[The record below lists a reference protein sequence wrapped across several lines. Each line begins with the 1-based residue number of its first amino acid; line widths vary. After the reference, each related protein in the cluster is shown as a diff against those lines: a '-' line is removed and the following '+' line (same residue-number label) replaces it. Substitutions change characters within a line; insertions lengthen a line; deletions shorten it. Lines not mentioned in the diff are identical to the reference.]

1 MALLFP
7 GIPESTQGVEVDGAE
22 GPAGDGPE

>member
-1 MALLFP
+1 MALLLP
-7 GIPESTQGVEVDGAE
+7 GIPESTQGVEAGGAE